1 MEEVT
6 VTEKHITRREFLSLL
21 GAAGGAAVLTSCVPV
36 VTPAPTQA
44 PAATQ
49 APETA
54 AQAKMLTYINDMP
67 PFAEIINKMGSLSA
81 GEVGVGFQS
90 ESYPDLTNYQTTLRQ
105 SLQNP
110 KTAPDFFKWWSGY
123 RLKELVDQD
132 LLVDVTPIW
141 QKHIDAGEWDQSA
154 AEFVTYDGKSFG
166 LPFHYSYWGIL
177 YNKPV
182 FEKLG
187 LEEPKTWADLMM
199 TAEEIKKSG
208 GTPFATTL
216 EGRWQSLIW
225 WEEVLVKTDPDLYV
239 GVCEQTIDYADPKVI
254 EALQPWADL
263 ARKGYFPEDML
274 AQWQG
279 VYGDLVKGEYA
290 MYLIGDWLVGPL
302 EGLGATMGEDI
313 DWFHVPA
320 IDPEKGNGTIAEM
333 SPWAIPK
340 ASPNVEDTLKVADYW
355 LSAEAQTEWAKI
367 FNAPTPN
374 KKATNPDYPI
384 IQKIVASGLL
394 SGEYRFVQRYWE
406 NTPVPIVEFAI
417 DKFGEVMLNPD
428 KLEVA
433 MKDIDEFRKTL
444 N

>member
-1 MEEVT
+1 
-6 VTEKHITRREFLSLL
+6 
-21 GAAGGAAVLTSCVPV
+21 
-36 VTPAPTQA
+36 
-44 PAATQ
+44 
-49 APETA
+49 
-54 AQAKMLTYINDMP
+54 MLTYINDMP
-67 PFAEIINKMGSLSA
+67 PFADIINKMGALIA
-81 GEVGVGFQS
+81 DEIGVGFQS

-123 RLKELVDQD
+123 RLKELADQD

-141 QKHIDAGEWDQSA
+141 QKHIDAGEYDQSA
-154 AEFVTYDGKSFG
+154 AEFVTYDGKTYG
-166 LPFHYSYWGIL
+166 MPFHYSFWGIL
-177 YNKPV
+177 YNKPI

-208 GTPFATTL
+208 VTPFATTL

-254 EALQPWADL
+254 EALQPWVDI
-263 ARKGYFPEDML
+263 ARKGYYPQDMM

-279 VYGDLVKGEYA
+279 VYGDLVTGKYA

-302 EGLGATMGEDI
+302 QGLGATMGKDI

-320 IDPEKGNGTIAEM
+320 IDPEKGNGTIFEM

-340 ASPNVEDTLKVADYW
+340 ASPNVEDTLKMADYW
-355 LSAEAQTEWAKI
+355 LSPEAQTEWAKI

-394 SGEYRFVQRYWE
+394 SGDYRFVQRYWE

-428 KLEVA
+428 QLEVA

-444 N
+444 D